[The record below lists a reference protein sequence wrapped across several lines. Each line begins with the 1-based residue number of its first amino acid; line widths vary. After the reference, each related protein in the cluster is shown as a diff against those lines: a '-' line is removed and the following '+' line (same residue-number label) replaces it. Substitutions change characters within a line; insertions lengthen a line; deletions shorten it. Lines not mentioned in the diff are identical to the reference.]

1 MKRSINERIED
12 GINLLN
18 VVVNSIVQNKLQK
31 FDPSTLDILE
41 YACHAY
47 PNKDYSY
54 ECTRNLYLTIEKTL
68 LNSYKGRFYR
78 HKELDSNGKIKA
90 VKDNDRYLRL
100 LIMGDRN
107 SNVDQ
112 RVEIRFTTEKDGD
125 NEGIL
130 SIYFD
135 EGSGFL
141 KNKIYGSQIKS
152 LLDRLL

>member
-12 GINLLN
+12 GIKLLN
-18 VVVNSIVQNKLQK
+18 TVVNSIVQNKLQK
-31 FDPSTLDILE
+31 FDPSTLDDLH
-41 YACHAY
+41 YAYHAW
-47 PNKDYSY
+47 PNMDYSY
-54 ECTRNLYLTIEKTL
+54 GCTRNLYLTIEKTL

-78 HKELDSNGKIKA
+78 HLTWNSNSLSLQKTADDSN
-90 VKDNDRYLRL
+90 YLRL
-100 LIMGDRN
+100 MIKGDRN

-130 SIYFD
+130 SLYFD

-141 KNKIYGSQIKS
+141 GNKIYGSQIKT
-152 LLDRLL
+152 LLDQL

>member
-1 MKRSINERIED
+1 MSKRTINERIED
-12 GINLLN
+12 GIKLLN
-18 VVVNSIVQNKLQK
+18 TVVNSIVQNKLQK

-54 ECTRNLYLTIEKTL
+54 KCTRNLYLAIEKTI

-78 HKELDSNGKIKA
+78 HRELDSSFKIRT
-90 VKDNDRYLRL
+90 VKDDSSYLRL
-100 LIMGDRN
+100 MIMGDRN

-130 SIYFD
+130 SLYFD

-141 KNKIYGSQIKS
+141 GNKIYGSQVKS
-152 LLDRLL
+152 LLDQL